1 MKKGTAFPEKTS
13 KLVLCVLLL
22 FTAGMVT
29 GGAAVRLRD
38 RVRTRNLNQLRGDVP
53 SSLWQRMEF
62 LRKAQRDLELDPE
75 QRGKIESYLRE
86 SQENVRRLWA
96 PIAPQVRAE
105 TETLRDRI
113 RSELTPEQQA
123 KFDQVLAERR
133 KAGKRPERSEG
144 SVRPGEAG
152 GPGHRNKEASPRP
165 DSGH

>member
-1 MKKGTAFPEKTS
+1 MKASTVFAKRS

-38 RVRTRNLNQLRGDVP
+38 RVRIRNLNQLRGEVP

-62 LRKAQRDLELDPE
+62 LRKAQRDLGLDPE

-86 SQENVRRLWA
+86 SQENVRHLWA
-96 PIAPQVRAE
+96 PVAPKVRAE
-105 TETLRDRI
+105 MDALRDRI

-133 KAGKRPERSEG
+133 KAGKRSERSEG
-144 SVRPGEAG
+144 AGRPGEG
-152 GPGHRNKEASPRP
+152 GGAGHRIKEASPRP
-165 DSGH
+165 E

>member
-1 MKKGTAFPEKTS
+1 MNGPAFSAKTS

-29 GGAAVRLRD
+29 GGAAIRLRD

-53 SSLWQRMEF
+53 NSLWQRMEF
-62 LRKAQRDLELDPE
+62 LRKAQRDLELDPK
-75 QRGKIESYLRE
+75 QRSKIESHLRE

-96 PIAPQVRAE
+96 PIVPQVRAE

-133 KAGKRPERSEG
+133 KAAKRLERSEG
-144 SVRPGEAG
+144 PGRPGEG
-152 GPGHRNKEASPRP
+152 GGSGHRSKEASPRP
-165 DSGH
+165 N